1 MTLFQKRNPIP
12 KERLLFSRSALIK
25 MLIPLIFQQIFS
37 VLVGTMDSI
46 MVAHAGEEA
55 VSGVSLVSTLDI
67 LLILFFTALVGG
79 GSVVVS
85 QALGRKDRDGAN
97 EAAKQLLYIAT
108 FVATAITVIVLIIR
122 KPLLTL
128 LFGEVEPAVM
138 ENATSYFFFIALS
151 FPLLAI
157 TESISA
163 CFRSSGNT
171 LIALLVSLV
180 INAVNVCGNA
190 ILIYGFEMGAAG
202 AAISTAI
209 ARLIGAIILLVL
221 ILQKKYEIHITKLL
235 HYKPQKMIVRQ
246 ILHIGVPNG
255 ISDSM
260 FQFGKLLTQTL
271 ISTMGTAVIAANAVA
286 MTICGYQYMV
296 GAACTVAMVTVV
308 GRCIGAG
315 DTDQAWYYS
324 RTLLKFNYV
333 ALWITTA
340 ITLIILSPLI
350 SLYELSGE
358 SSAIAR
364 NLILLHSF
372 FTCTIWSFGF
382 KLPSAFR
389 AASDVRVPMVI
400 SIVSMW
406 VFRVAAAYVLA
417 QETVSVFGLF
427 TFPGLGM
434 GIMGVWAAMF
444 LDWSFRAA
452 LFLWRYLSGKWL
464 HAQTVKNN

>member
-1 MTLFQKRNPIP
+1 MTLFQKREPIP

-25 MLIPLIFQQIFS
+25 LLIPLILQQIFA
-37 VLVGTMDSI
+37 VLVGTMDSV
-46 MVAHAGEEA
+46 MVAHAGEAA
-55 VSGVSLVSTLDI
+55 VSGVSLINTLDI
-67 LLILFFTALVGG
+67 LLIIFFTALVGG
-79 GSVVVS
+79 GSVVVA
-85 QALGRKDRDGAN
+85 QMLGRKDFDGTN
-97 EAAKQLLYIAT
+97 EAAKQLLYITT
-108 FVATAITVIVLIIR
+108 FVAAAITVIVLIIQ

-128 LFGEVEPAVM
+128 LFGEVETAVM
-138 ENATSYFFFIALS
+138 ESANSYFFFLAIS

-157 TESISA
+157 TESVSA

-180 INAVNVCGNA
+180 INVVNVCGNA

-202 AAISTAI
+202 AAIATTV
-209 ARLIGAIILLVL
+209 ARLVGAIILLVL
-221 ILQKKYEIHITKLL
+221 IHRKKYEIRIVQLFR
-235 HYKPQKMIVRQ
+235 YKPNKPVIKQ

-271 ISTMGTAVIAANAVA
+271 ISTMGTAVIAANAVS
-286 MTICGYQYMV
+286 MTICNYQYMV
-296 GAACTVAMVTVV
+296 GAACSAAMITVV

-324 RTLLKFNYV
+324 RSLLKFNYV

-340 ITLIILSPLI
+340 VTIAVLNPLI
-350 SLYELSGE
+350 SLYDLSDV
-358 SSAIAR
+358 SSEIAR
-364 NLILLHSF
+364 KLILFHS
-372 FTCTIWSFGF
+372 IWACAIWPVGF

-389 AASDVRVPMVI
+389 AASDVRVPMII
-400 SIVSMW
+400 SIFSMW
-406 VFRVAAAYVLA
+406 AFRVAGAYVLA

-427 TFPGLGM
+427 TIPGFGM
-434 GIMGVWAAMF
+434 GIMGVWVAMIM
-444 LDWSFRAA
+444 DWAFRAV

-464 HAQTVKNN
+464 HAQTV